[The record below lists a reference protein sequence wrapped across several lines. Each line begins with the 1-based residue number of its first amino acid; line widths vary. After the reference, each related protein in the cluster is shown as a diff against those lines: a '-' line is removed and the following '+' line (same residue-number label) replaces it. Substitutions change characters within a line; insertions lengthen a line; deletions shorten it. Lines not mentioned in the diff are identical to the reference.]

1 MRFMTVILL
10 RNTECDPRELRLANC
25 FLPRTCKEA
34 VDKGYLARKKCT
46 LFHNDGRAER
56 DQPLQNGSMTFRTFE
71 NHAVREVD
79 KHPALQLKKILVP
92 IDFSPASTRAF
103 KYALRFAEEF
113 AAELTLLYVLAPAPS
128 RSFASIPGTP
138 AFSESDLS
146 GTEKNLRAL
155 IASTRNGSVQRVRS
169 TMRIGVPSH
178 EIVEMAKDADIDLI
192 VIATHGYTGWKH
204 FCIGSTAE
212 RVVRAARCPVLVVRE
227 KEHQFC

>member
-1 MRFMTVILL
+1 MTL
-10 RNTECDPRELRLANC
+10 
-25 FLPRTCKEA
+25 K
-34 VDKGYLARKKCT
+34 
-46 LFHNDGRAER
+46 
-56 DQPLQNGSMTFRTFE
+56 TFE
-71 NHAVREVD
+71 SHGIRDDTEY
-79 KHPALQLKKILVP
+79 PALQLKKILVP
-92 IDFSPASTRAF
+92 IDFSPASKNAF
-103 KYALRFAEEF
+103 KYALRFAEDF
-113 AAELTLLYVLAPAPS
+113 AAELTLLYVLAPASS
-128 RSFASIPGTP
+128 RSFASTPGAP

-178 EIVEMAKDADIDLI
+178 EIVEMAKDAGVDLI

-212 RVVRAARCPVLVVRE
+212 RVVRAAPCPVLVVRE

>member
-1 MRFMTVILL
+1 MTLKTFTSHGV
-10 RNTECDPRELRLANC
+10 RSDTEP
-25 FLPRTCKEA
+25 P
-34 VDKGYLARKKCT
+34 
-46 LFHNDGRAER
+46 
-56 DQPLQNGSMTFRTFE
+56 TF
-71 NHAVREVD
+71 
-79 KHPALQLKKILVP
+79 QLKKILVP
-92 IDFSPASTRAF
+92 IDFSPASKNACSC
-103 KYALRFAEEF
+103 ALRFAEEF

-128 RSFASIPGTP
+128 PSLAGIPGAP
-138 AFSESDLS
+138 PFSESDLS
-146 GTEKNLRAL
+146 SAEKNLRAL

-212 RVVRAARCPVLVVRE
+212 RVVRAAPCPVLVVRE